1 MQILGHPALGTPVYE
16 LVSWLGEPVEVQTL
30 PAGGGR
36 ILLYEGAVVQLG
48 LEEQTGEEI
57 VWGLSVSGQDIAGPR
72 GLTVGMS
79 VQEATSLFRCDEEL
93 YASGGTLYM
102 EGEARGEPP
111 SGEMTALQNGEAT
124 LRYACMTASGR
135 IAQLDVGL
143 QENQVVYWHLFYE
156 GKEAEDGN

>member
-1 MQILGHPALGTPVYE
+1 M
-16 LVSWLGEPVEVQTL
+16 
-30 PAGGGR
+30 
-36 ILLYEGAVVQLG
+36 VQLG

-143 QENQVVYWHLFYE
+143 QENQVAYWHLFYE